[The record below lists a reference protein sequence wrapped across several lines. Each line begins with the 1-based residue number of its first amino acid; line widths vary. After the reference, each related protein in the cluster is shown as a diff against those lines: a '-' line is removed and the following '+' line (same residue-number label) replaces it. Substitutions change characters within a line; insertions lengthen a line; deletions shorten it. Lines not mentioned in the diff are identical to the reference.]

1 MKVILIEDVKKIGK
15 KGEIKEV
22 KPGYARN
29 ALFPKN
35 LAIEATP
42 ENMKEWE
49 AEQAELKRL
58 DAENKAQAEEM
69 KKALEKKK
77 IIIKWKGGNSGKLF
91 GSVNSPEIAD
101 AIKEELGL
109 DIDRKKID
117 LKSPIKE
124 TGDYEVTVK
133 LYGTTNANVKLEVV
147 I

>member
-1 MKVILIEDVKKIGK
+1 
-15 KGEIKEV
+15 
-22 KPGYARN
+22 
-29 ALFPKN
+29 
-35 LAIEATP
+35 
-42 ENMKEWE
+42 MKEWE

-58 DAENKAQAEEM
+58 DAENKAEAQEM

-77 IIIKWKGGNSGKLF
+77 IIIKWKGGSSGKLF

-133 LYGTTNANVKLEVV
+133 LYGATNANVKLEVV

>member
-77 IIIKWKGGNSGKLF
+77 IIIKWKGGSSGKLF

-133 LYGTTNANVKLEVV
+133 LYGATNAKVKLEVV

>member
-77 IIIKWKGGNSGKLF
+77 IIIKWKGGSSGKLF

-101 AIKEELGL
+101 AIKEDLGL

-133 LYGTTNANVKLEVV
+133 LYGATNANVKLEVV

>member
-35 LAIEATP
+35 LAIEATS

-77 IIIKWKGGNSGKLF
+77 IIIKWKGGSSGKLF

-133 LYGTTNANVKLEVV
+133 LYGATNANVKLEVV

>member
-15 KGEIKEV
+15 KGDIKEV

-58 DAENKAQAEEM
+58 DAENKAEAQEM

-77 IIIKWKGGNSGKLF
+77 IIIKWKGGSSGKLF

-133 LYGTTNANVKLEVV
+133 LYGATNANVKLEVV

>member
-77 IIIKWKGGNSGKLF
+77 IIIKWKGGSSGKLF

-133 LYGTTNANVKLEVV
+133 LYGATNANVKLEVV

>member
-29 ALFPKN
+29 ALFPQN

-58 DAENKAQAEEM
+58 DAENKAQAQEM

-77 IIIKWKGGNSGKLF
+77 IIIKWKGGSSGKLF

-133 LYGTTNANVKLEVV
+133 LYGATNANVKLEVV

>member
-77 IIIKWKGGNSGKLF
+77 IIIKWKGGSSGKLF

-101 AIKEELGL
+101 AIKEDLGL

-133 LYGTTNANVKLEVV
+133 LYGATNAKVKLEVV

>member
-58 DAENKAQAEEM
+58 DAENKAEAQEM

-77 IIIKWKGGNSGKLF
+77 IIIKWKGGSSGKLF

-133 LYGTTNANVKLEVV
+133 LYGATNANVKLEVV